1 MLDPRFEIAIAH
13 DLLEGV
19 GEALDPGSAM
29 EKQVRVVE
37 KKLGHKIYDPSND
50 KVEYRKL
57 GLK

>member
-1 MLDPRFEIAIAH
+1 MIR
-13 DLLEGV
+13 DLLDGV